1 MYSEEDYLML
11 SGIQHFA
18 FCQRQWA
25 LIHIEQQ
32 WAENYKTTAGEL
44 MHKKAHDEGSF
55 EKRGDLLI
63 IRGLRIASHELGLSG
78 QCDVVEFH
86 QSEKGIDLFGY
97 DGKWTPVPIEYKH
110 GTPKENNADELQLC
124 AQAVC
129 LEEMFQ
135 TNIYWGS
142 LYYGMNRRRS
152 RWNLRKICEVQQKKQ
167 RKRCTKCSRGDIPL
181 MLRLQSGVSHV
192 PWQICVCPN
201 CKRVWM
207 SDSISDRIFTWEINY
222 LMVSGRS
229 RTKQVSKLRQN

>member
-63 IRGLRIASHELGLSG
+63 VRGLRIASHELGLSG

-86 QSEKGIDLFGY
+86 QDREGIDLFGY
-97 DGKWTPVPIEYKH
+97 DGRWIPVPIEYKH

-124 AQAVC
+124 AQALC

-135 TNIYWGS
+135 TGISQGS
-142 LYYGMNRRRS
+142 LYYGENRRRS
-152 RWNLRKICEVQQKKQ
+152 RVEFTEDLRSATKKTAKRMHEMFRRGHTPNVKNSKQCKSCSLANLCLPKLQKNMNVRQYIKQ
-167 RKRCTKCSRGDIPL
+167 NIHTGD
-181 MLRLQSGVSHV
+181 
-192 PWQICVCPN
+192 
-201 CKRVWM
+201 
-207 SDSISDRIFTWEINY
+207 
-222 LMVSGRS
+222 
-229 RTKQVSKLRQN
+229 

>member
-1 MYSEEDYLML
+1 MYAEEDYLML

-18 FCQRQWA
+18 FCKRQWA

-44 MHKKAHDEGSF
+44 MHKKAHDEGAF

-63 IRGLRIASHELGLSG
+63 VRGLRIKSQELGVSG

-86 QSEKGIDLFGY
+86 QKEKGIELFGY
-97 DGKWTPVPIEYKH
+97 DGTWIPVPIEYKH

-135 TNIYWGS
+135 TSIPEGF
-142 LYYGMNRRRS
+142 LYYGQNRRRN
-152 RWNLRKICEVQQKKQ
+152 RVEFTGELRCQTKEMAVKMHEMFQRGHTPDVRPSKQCKSCSLGDLCLPKIQKNRDVRQ
-167 RKRCTKCSRGDIPL
+167 YI
-181 MLRLQSGVSHV
+181 
-192 PWQICVCPN
+192 
-201 CKRVWM
+201 
-207 SDSISDRIFTWEINY
+207 
-222 LMVSGRS
+222 
-229 RTKQVSKLRQN
+229 RQNIHSAE